1 MYTKRCRLCR
11 QLARIDP
18 EFVLCV
24 PYDKLGDHDWWHGQ
38 RTAGARN
45 VTVSRAGW
53 LHPALQHSDGSN
65 RSNLRTMLDAVR
77 QPQSQSS
84 SASHQLSNDL
94 EKAVY
99 VDALREMVWS
109 LEDAAQCR

>member
-1 MYTKRCRLCR
+1 M
-11 QLARIDP
+11 
-18 EFVLCV
+18 
-24 PYDKLGDHDWWHGQ
+24 PYDKLGDHDWWHGW

-45 VTVSRAGW
+45 VTVSRAEW
-53 LHPALQHSDGSN
+53 LHPALALQHSHG
-65 RSNLRTMLDAVR
+65 SNLRTMLDAVR

-84 SASHQLSNDL
+84 SASHQLSNDP
-94 EKAVY
+94 EQAVY